1 MVEHMAALIDENDLA
16 GAAAEMIEMLR
27 DADSRYYTI
36 YSLQELAQPA
46 QTERTRQWR
55 ERFNAMSQRADVRAV
70 LDKVGRRGKFAIPES

>member
-1 MVEHMAALIDENDLA
+1 
-16 GAAAEMIEMLR
+16 MLR

-36 YSLQELAQPA
+36 YSLQEFAQPA
-46 QTERTRQWR
+46 RTERTRQWR